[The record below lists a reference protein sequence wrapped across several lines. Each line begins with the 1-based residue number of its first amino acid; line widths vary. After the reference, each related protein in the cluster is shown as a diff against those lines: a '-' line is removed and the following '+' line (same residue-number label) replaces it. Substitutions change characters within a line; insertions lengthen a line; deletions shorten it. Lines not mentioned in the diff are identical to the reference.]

1 MLIADGAE
9 LAAVGGV
16 DLHPI
21 RNNPVANADLEKRVA
36 FVLTVALG
44 DQPGL
49 LGELCF
55 AAETPSQT
63 IFLIFPFSSVAEVG
77 VEDHSVV
84 NQRKTDGHVEIGV
97 TAMCA
102 AGLRRVADRKADA
115 IAIGFQRREQG
126 LQLDD
131 RGPAFRRQA

>member
-1 MLIADGAE
+1 M
-9 LAAVGGV
+9 
-16 DLHPI
+16 
-21 RNNPVANADLEKRVA
+21 
-36 FVLTVALG
+36 
-44 DQPGL
+44 
-49 LGELCF
+49 
-55 AAETPSQT
+55 
-63 IFLIFPFSSVAEVG
+63 
-77 VEDHSVV
+77 EDHSVV

-131 RGPAFRRQA
+131 RGPAFRTVAVVGEGAAKREFEVAARIAGR